1 MNLIQK
7 KFMKKIKTKFRS
19 NWKKINDA
27 YTYVNCLQT
36 ELEACTA
43 EFNAQMTAA
52 KVELVAL
59 RKRIGAK
66 RIEKA
71 APYYRQLA
79 ERARA
84 QDLAADAARQYQ
96 RSLSEL
102 QAARETL
109 EVAENAQ
116 KPSVQTDAAGA
127 AAACLDEA
135 AASWEEHLSLA
146 RQRVVYAEQELE
158 RCRYEHQLHSKQY
171 SKASEQLAS
180 LKAKQERLIES
191 CRPFYELKMARERT
205 LTELEDRRQQ
215 LTERLGGQKRAH
227 KQAMSSLEAISSDMH
242 MSRRLAQLHRRRLQQ
257 QVSPADHVSISLTA
271 DAESMRSDCSEES
284 RQLTLPPAAPSSA
297 SVPPSP
303 ARGRIV
309 SRLGHVTEHP
319 LLQSVSGLS
328 ASSSSKSSNAAA
340 ATAAAA
346 PPSSPTPAD
355 ARHSTASA
363 SSPAT
368 HDPS

>member
-242 MSRRLAQLHRRRLQQ
+242 MRRLQQ

-355 ARHSTASA
+355 A
-363 SSPAT
+363 
-368 HDPS
+368 